1 MDVLLA
7 VPDPALCNL
16 LAFALRRT
24 IINITAK
31 GSIEA
36 ALAAWGEP
44 PYDLVILAQPRSK
57 DINPT
62 IAKLRSISPVRL
74 ILLVE
79 HPFEES
85 ILGFLRKG
93 ADLVL
98 NLHVSPLILVEYAQ
112 GFVKRAQNMPTKEFT
127 LDLGAITLDPGTR
140 LAQLA
145 DRQPHRLT
153 QLEFRLLHLL
163 LTHRGQVI
171 PSDKIIEHVWGY
183 GEQGN
188 KELVRGLVSRLR
200 AKIEVQPAQQL
211 FTHTIPGVG
220 YLFDLES

>member
-1 MDVLLA
+1 MELLLA
-7 VPDPALCNL
+7 VPDPTLSDL
-16 LAFALRRT
+16 LTFALRRSGM
-24 IINITAK
+24 NITTK
-31 GSIEA
+31 GTIDAS
-36 ALAAWGEP
+36 LAAWAET
-44 PYDLVILAQPRSK
+44 PYDLVILAQPGSEK
-57 DINPT
+57 IIAN
-62 IAKLRSISPVRL
+62 IAKLRSISTVPL
-74 ILLVE
+74 IILVE
-79 HPFEES
+79 HPFEEA
-85 ILGFLRKG
+85 ILGFLRAG

-112 GFVKRAQNMPTKEFT
+112 GFVRRAQNMPTKELT
-127 LDLGAITLDPGTR
+127 LDLGEITLDPNTR
-140 LAQLA
+140 QVRVA

-153 QLEFRLLHLL
+153 QLEFRLLYML

-200 AKIEVQPAQQL
+200 AKIETQPAQPQ
-211 FTHTIPGVG
+211 FIHTIPGVG